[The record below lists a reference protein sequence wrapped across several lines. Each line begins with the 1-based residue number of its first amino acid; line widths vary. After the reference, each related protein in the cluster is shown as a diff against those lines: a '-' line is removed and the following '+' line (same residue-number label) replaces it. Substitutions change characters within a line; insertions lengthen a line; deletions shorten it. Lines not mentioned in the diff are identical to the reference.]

1 MIKLAYTN
9 VENLDLKRG
18 YELVSTNRKSKIDFY
33 RFDKD
38 KKLSCG
44 VYLLVMKLLNEENI
58 TDPIIKTEK
67 YGKAYISNYDNI
79 HFNVSHSRN
88 MICCAIS
95 DKPVGTDI
103 EFNDPTIDLNIA
115 KHYFFNSEY
124 ENIMNSPKPIDEF
137 FNYWVLKES
146 YMKYTGLG
154 FNLDLDSF
162 EILMSEDIKL
172 KNDKD
177 NLKFNLF
184 SIEEYKIG
192 IASHYNVNHVYN
204 YPISELY

>member
-18 YELVSTNRKSKIDFY
+18 YELVSTNRKNKIDFY

-115 KHYFFNSEY
+115 KHYFFNGEY

-154 FNLDLDSF
+154 FHLDLDSF
-162 EILMSEDIKL
+162 EILMDEDIKL

-184 SIEEYKIG
+184 SI
-192 IASHYNVNHVYN
+192 
-204 YPISELY
+204 

>member
-1 MIKLAYTN
+1 MMKIAYSN
-9 VENLDLKRG
+9 VENLDLERG
-18 YELVSTNRKSKIDFY
+18 YELVSKKRKEKIDFY

-44 VYLLVMKLLNEENI
+44 VYLLLMKLLEEENI
-58 TDPIIKTEK
+58 TNPTIKTEK
-67 YGKAYISNYDNI
+67 YGKAYISNYENI

-95 DKPVGTDI
+95 DRPVGVDI
-103 EFNDPTIDLNIA
+103 EFSDPTIDLNIA
-115 KHYFFNSEY
+115 KNYFFNTEY
-124 ENIMNSPKPIDEF
+124 ESIMKSPNPADEF

-162 EILMSEDIKL
+162 EILISDGIRL
-172 KNDKD
+172 KNDKN

-184 SIEEYKIG
+184 SVDDYKLGVCGHHKVENIRNCPVDE
-192 IASHYNVNHVYN
+192 IY
-204 YPISELY
+204 